1 MDHPLRVF
9 VIITRDAHRRISFIV
24 PETKTDDIIDSR
36 RNSVHDTSGWIF
48 MCTTADRYV
57 LIATRAKHAKPVSRR
72 HT

>member
-36 RNSVHDTSGWIF
+36 RNSVHDTSG
-48 MCTTADRYV
+48 
-57 LIATRAKHAKPVSRR
+57 
-72 HT
+72 